1 MSKFTHSLFAA
12 GLLLAASQAQALVI
26 SNTGNSTGSPSQ
38 PTYQASISD
47 SDVGQ
52 TFTLYWDVPAGTVGD
67 TALPVDLSA
76 TITFTINSFNVDY
89 GANADTLSLGI
100 NIANTT
106 DLSAYPGTN
115 SAITSFGFGVSPD
128 ASASIVSAGSVF
140 DTVGAGSGTS
150 QNYPGGFSNIDV
162 CIFADGCSGGNINN
176 GLQAGSSD
184 SLVVTLTGNFD
195 NGGDT
200 LIGGAATL
208 FDFPLKFQGTW
219 GSFETPGQT
228 TPPPPPPSVTEPGT
242 LALLGIA
249 LVGVGLTTRRRKAQ
263 TNS

>member
-1 MSKFTHSLFAA
+1 MSKFTHSIFAA

-26 SNTGNSTGSPSQ
+26 SSTGTSTGSPSQ
-38 PTYQASISD
+38 PTYQAAISD
-47 SDVGQ
+47 TDVGSS
-52 TFTLYWDVPAGTVGD
+52 FTLYWDVPAGTVGD
-67 TALPVDLSA
+67 SALPVDLTGSV
-76 TITFTINSFNVDY
+76 TFTINAFNVDL
-89 GANADTLSLGI
+89 GANLDTLSLGI
-100 NIANTT
+100 SISNTT

-115 SAITSFGFGVSPD
+115 SAIVSFGFGVSPD
-128 ASASIVSAGSVF
+128 ATATLTSAGSVF
-140 DTVGAGSGTS
+140 DNVGTGSGSNQTF
-150 QNYPGGFSNIDV
+150 PGGFKNIDV
-162 CIFADGCSGGNINN
+162 CIFADGCSGGNVNN
-176 GLQAGSSD
+176 GLQAGASD

-228 TPPPPPPSVTEPGT
+228 TPPPPPSVPEPGS

-249 LVGVGLTTRRRKAQ
+249 LLGIGLTTRRRKAL
-263 TNS
+263 SDK